1 MIDLGLNQYFGGSG
15 DEMYYGK
22 VRVETA
28 AFQDDIAKP
37 SGDVRTAQSGMVRLE
52 AMLSER
58 GLEAHSEKTGYLV
71 FGCKKFKEEVEKE
84 VELRPLMFGKFEVA
98 RKQSDKYL
106 GQVLHEGGLARSVQA
121 TIEERTGKIKGA
133 IYTTASIL
141 NTIQMQ
147 AMGGLMAA
155 KYLWEGAIVPSL
167 LSGAGTWVGC
177 TPMEEAMCEEL
188 QELYWR
194 TVLQVPKGTPK
205 VMLRA
210 ETGSLKM
217 KFRIWKEK
225 VRIVER
231 IRNQE
236 RSLAKAIHEEQLA
249 MGWPGLAKE
258 VKEICKVIGVEDVN
272 VNHVKKEELD
282 EAILYANQK
291 DLKEDI
297 ERYEKLKDVKGE
309 DYRKEQE
316 YMMWKGVDK
325 SRMAFR
331 LRTRMLNKVKMNYKN
346 MHRGNL
352 KCEECEL
359 DEEETQEHMVVCPG
373 WAMELG
379 TLDVTRMDDMVEFF
393 TRVMRRKQ

>member
-1 MIDLGLNQYFGGSG
+1 M
-15 DEMYYGK
+15 
-22 VRVETA
+22 
-28 AFQDDIAKP
+28 
-37 SGDVRTAQSGMVRLE
+37 
-52 AMLSER
+52 
-58 GLEAHSEKTGYLV
+58 
-71 FGCKKFKEEVEKE
+71 
-84 VELRPLMFGKFEVA
+84 
-98 RKQSDKYL
+98 
-106 GQVLHEGGLARSVQA
+106 
-121 TIEERTGKIKGA
+121 
-133 IYTTASIL
+133 
-141 NTIQMQ
+141 
-147 AMGGLMAA
+147 
-155 KYLWEGAIVPSL
+155 
-167 LSGAGTWVGC
+167 
-177 TPMEEAMCEEL
+177 
-188 QELYWR
+188 
-194 TVLQVPKGTPK
+194 
-205 VMLRA
+205 MLRA

-231 IRNQE
+231 IRNKE

>member
-1 MIDLGLNQYFGGSG
+1 
-15 DEMYYGK
+15 
-22 VRVETA
+22 
-28 AFQDDIAKP
+28 
-37 SGDVRTAQSGMVRLE
+37 
-52 AMLSER
+52 
-58 GLEAHSEKTGYLV
+58 
-71 FGCKKFKEEVEKE
+71 
-84 VELRPLMFGKFEVA
+84 
-98 RKQSDKYL
+98 
-106 GQVLHEGGLARSVQA
+106 
-121 TIEERTGKIKGA
+121 
-133 IYTTASIL
+133 
-141 NTIQMQ
+141 
-147 AMGGLMAA
+147 
-155 KYLWEGAIVPSL
+155 
-167 LSGAGTWVGC
+167 
-177 TPMEEAMCEEL
+177 MEEAMCEEL